1 MLNINSFNF
10 LNTMIRCIAIDD
22 EPLALQ
28 QMESYISKIPYLEL
42 VAKCQCATDAK
53 SIIDNDKVDA
63 IFCDINMPELNGLDF
78 VKSLKN
84 PPMVVFTTAYS
95 EYAIDGFKLDAVDY
109 LLKPFGLDDFRKATE
124 KIKKRYD
131 AQRMLQEVSQVDE
144 DDAIFL
150 KTEYKIVRINVSDI
164 HYVEAMSE
172 YLRIYIDGATRP
184 IIVLMSMKKMEE
196 RLPSSS
202 FMRVHRSFIINL
214 KKIKEVSKNRISLGE
229 DVDVPIGDSY
239 RDNFNAYINSKFLTK

>member
-1 MLNINSFNF
+1 
-10 LNTMIRCIAIDD
+10 MIRCIVIDD

-28 QMESYISKIPYLEL
+28 QMVSYIEKVPYLEL
-42 VAKCQCATDAK
+42 VAKCQSALQAHEV
-53 SIIDNDKVDA
+53 IDNDKIDV

-78 VKSLKN
+78 MKSLEN

-95 EYAIDGFKLDAVDY
+95 EYAVDGFKLDAVDY
-109 LLKPFGLDDFRKATE
+109 LLKPFSFDDFKTATE
-124 KIKKRYD
+124 KVKKRYD
-131 AQRMLQEVSQVDE
+131 AAKASQEVSQVDE

-150 KTEYKIVRINVSDI
+150 KTEYKIVRINIKDI

-172 YLRIYIDGATRP
+172 YLRIYLDGVSRP

-214 KKIKEVSKNRISLGE
+214 KKIKEVSKNRILLGE
-229 DVDVPIGDSY
+229 ETDVPIGDSY